1 MYHHYQ
7 YCLTTK
13 EPCFPPS
20 TDNFILF
27 PLLPPEL
34 RLKIWQTIAD
44 EPRNIELCC
53 TPTASNIPEGRW
65 FTHTKPPVAL
75 QICSESRDVA
85 LKRYSLLKFTPDQL
99 RLPTRSELYINF
111 AFETLWLSG
120 DLQPEWAR
128 DLLEKNEQL
137 KEKLRFLSVKESL
150 WKKLNDTNFTPIL
163 DERSEFGE
171 YNERDVYA
179 SLKALEDIKFHS

>member
-1 MYHHYQ
+1 
-7 YCLTTK
+7 
-13 EPCFPPS
+13 
-20 TDNFILF
+20 
-27 PLLPPEL
+27 
-34 RLKIWQTIAD
+34 
-44 EPRNIELCC
+44 
-53 TPTASNIPEGRW
+53 
-65 FTHTKPPVAL
+65 
-75 QICSESRDVA
+75 VA